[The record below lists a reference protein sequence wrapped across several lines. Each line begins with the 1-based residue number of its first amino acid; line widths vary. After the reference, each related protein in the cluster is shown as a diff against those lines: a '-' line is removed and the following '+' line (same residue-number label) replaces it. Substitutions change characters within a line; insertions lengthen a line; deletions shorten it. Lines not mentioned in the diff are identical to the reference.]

1 MNKQYGSMS
10 RTLCCVMLTF
20 LTVLYL
26 NSEVGPT
33 TSGGIL
39 SLHTINTESADE
51 LDQMCWEEGKD

>member
-1 MNKQYGSMS
+1 MM
-10 RTLCCVMLTF
+10 TF

-39 SLHTINTESADE
+39 LLQTINAVSADD
-51 LDQMCWEEGKD
+51 LDQMC